1 MENVAN
7 SLVAFV
13 QPGAVIEGWVMVK
26 FKFWVDF
33 LNSRSNSGVLGLHR
47 RNSPENPLLNG
58 SNFKV
63 REKE

>member
-7 SLVAFV
+7 SLVVFA
-13 QPGAVIEGWVMVK
+13 QLWSVIKGLEKAK
-26 FKFWVDF
+26 FQFWVK
-33 LNSRSNSGVLGLHR
+33 LENSRSNSGVLELHR